1 MYAGSMKAD
10 EDCNGPITWDT
21 VGADKMQKQI
31 SVTQNLM
38 QQTRTLKVVGVD
50 YTNFQE
56 LFEGMGEQLFSLA
69 GEEVHVHLFPSS
81 EL

>member
-1 MYAGSMKAD
+1 MYAGSMKED

-38 QQTRTLKVVGVD
+38 Q
-50 YTNFQE
+50 
-56 LFEGMGEQLFSLA
+56 
-69 GEEVHVHLFPSS
+69 
-81 EL
+81 